1 MKTLG
6 KVGAIPLGGAVAVLL
21 GGLGG
26 LGGCA
31 GQEPLERG
39 FETSRRLPE
48 MGNQG
53 ASYELVF
60 PSPTIELARANG
72 EAGDLADFTRNDAA
86 LGVGSQRPRMALD
99 SWTDMDRPSIRESR
113 QINIPQGHGR
123 FLYFDRPGYGYGG
136 GYGGGGYGGGH
147 GGGHGGG
154 YGQPPWRPANPY
166 GHTYPAPRGGRDYVP
181 RGWDGRSWW

>member
-1 MKTLG
+1 MKMLR
-6 KVGAIPLGGAVAVLL
+6 KFGAIALGGAVAALL
-21 GGLGG
+21 SGVS
-26 LGGCA
+26 GCA

-39 FETSRRLPE
+39 FEVSRRLPD

-53 ASYELVF
+53 AAHELVF

-99 SWTDMDRPSIRESR
+99 SWTDLDRPSLRESR

-123 FLYFDRPGYGYGG
+123 FLYFDRSGYGYGG
-136 GYGGGGYGGGH
+136 GRGGGYGGGYE
-147 GGGHGGG
+147 GGYGGG
-154 YGQPPWRPANPY
+154 YGRPGGRPAHPY